1 MEAKTLCDSVSLFD
15 PGKLLP
21 NFKNFLFFFHS
32 SYFFD
37 SVIQLL
43 LFVRSYFAFSF
54 VSSGF
59 KNSLM
64 SSSHLLLGLPTSLRV
79 LILLSS
85 PGCQSK
91 IFLVHLSSGKD
102 AFLLAIRH
110 FSLLCVSIQH
120 GIFSSFHVFFS
131 FFGASLDVLFNPI
144 FFFFGGVN
152 CSVYFLLEG
161 HFTVLIFVG
170 VLM

>member
-1 MEAKTLCDSVSLFD
+1 MKRVSVQHMNIYLNLRGMGGSKTLCDSVSLFD

-21 NFKNFLFFFHS
+21 KFYELFFFFFHS
-32 SYFFD
+32 SYLFA

-43 LFVRSYFAFSF
+43 LFVRSYFVFSF

-59 KNSLM
+59 KYSLL
-64 SSSHLLLGLPTSLRV
+64 SSSHLLLGLPTGLRV

-91 IFLVHLSSGKD
+91 ICLVHLSSGKETI
-102 AFLLAIRH
+102 LLAIRH

-120 GIFSSFHVFFS
+120 GIFCFFMCSSHLWCFS
-131 FFGASLDVLFNPI
+131 
-144 FFFFGGVN
+144 
-152 CSVYFLLEG
+152 
-161 HFTVLIFVG
+161 
-170 VLM
+170 